1 MTMSP
6 DQVGIPISEAAQRL
20 NLSENAVRLRIRR
33 GRLTAYKVN
42 DRWLVVLPDQGSEHV
57 TKQVSDQV
65 DDRILTRSVD
75 QPEISVYQQLVASLE
90 DQVGF
95 LRRTIETQS
104 REIAEK
110 DEQIRAWIDEAKRK
124 DMLIAHLQERVVEL
138 APGAAESP
146 ESDENPR
153 GEPQQQDLGGV
164 YRVHEPPTRL
174 WWKFW

>member
-1 MTMSP
+1 
-6 DQVGIPISEAAQRL
+6 
-20 NLSENAVRLRIRR
+20 
-33 GRLTAYKVN
+33 
-42 DRWLVVLPDQGSEHV
+42 
-57 TKQVSDQV
+57 
-65 DDRILTRSVD
+65 
-75 QPEISVYQQLVASLE
+75 VASLE

-138 APGAAESP
+138 PPGAAESP
-146 ESDENPR
+146 EGDENPR